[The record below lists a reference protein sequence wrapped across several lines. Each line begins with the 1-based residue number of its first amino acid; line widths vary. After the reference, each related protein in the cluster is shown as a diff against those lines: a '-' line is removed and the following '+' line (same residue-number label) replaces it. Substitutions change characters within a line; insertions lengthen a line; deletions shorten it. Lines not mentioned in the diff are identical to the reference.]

1 MKKQYNMELSMFTS
15 INEFIFNK
23 CFNRMENSVS
33 TTISKKIHD
42 MKKNL
47 QIIEIRKAIEQSFCN
62 YHRATENIVSIRSKR
77 VYNKY

>member
-1 MKKQYNMELSMFTS
+1 
-15 INEFIFNK
+15 
-23 CFNRMENSVS
+23 MENSVS